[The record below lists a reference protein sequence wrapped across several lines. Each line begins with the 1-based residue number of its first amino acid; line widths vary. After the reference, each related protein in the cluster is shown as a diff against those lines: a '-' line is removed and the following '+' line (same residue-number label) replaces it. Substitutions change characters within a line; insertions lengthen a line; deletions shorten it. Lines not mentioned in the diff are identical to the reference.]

1 MRPQN
6 SKNKKM
12 KYSLSVKYGD
22 NEVHNEKYTS
32 LREVSK
38 ELNIPY
44 TTITDYYE
52 GRRGTFGK
60 FKDFKYFPTI
70 IITKVE

>member
-12 KYSLSVKYGD
+12 KYMLSVKYGD
-22 NEVHNEKYTS
+22 NEVHSGLYPS

-52 GRRGTFGK
+52 GRRGTFGR

-70 IITKVE
+70 NISKVE

>member
-6 SKNKKM
+6 STNKKM
-12 KYSLSVKYGD
+12 KYVLSVKYED
-22 NEVHNEKYTS
+22 NEIHNEKYTS
-32 LREVSK
+32 LREISK

-52 GRRGTFGK
+52 GRRGTFGR
-60 FKDFKYFPTI
+60 FKECKYFPTI
-70 IITKVE
+70 NISKLE